1 MMNTQKIVAVL
12 FLSMV
17 IFGCESESNSGDM
30 DEIDEVPPS
39 INLTGI
45 DTSLEELTAVTI
57 NISDS
62 SPAVTTK
69 VSINNDQVLETTEKQ
84 FTYEIDPFSFPT
96 GTTTLTIRAEDEN
109 NNKAEVNRTFELSKL
124 LVKIADNVS
133 RTNPEFVE
141 VFYAVNTMDGELLG
155 YTDAVNR
162 WDTVKIYAPDNF
174 MVQPIIL
181 TSYMLS
187 SAVGPAFVATSF
199 SNIVPGT
206 DFFPFQENA
215 GKRTANNA
223 AAFDSNVGLNA
234 SFNFSITGIP
244 FEPEAWEFRGFG
256 SRYGVISNPTV
267 TPNGTDFDYSVTFG
281 YRSESPQDVVITNG
295 SFANLN
301 ELVDLEYFEIQALE
315 NQSISYKDLKKTENF
330 IAIQIPET
338 IARGS
343 TLRLDGIKE
352 NNNSPYD
359 DFSHLLTTGFEA
371 NTSPNNV
378 FNLSIPQINGFDAIR
393 LTAGLNLADNGK
405 KLISS
410 TIGIEDIVVPS
421 WDASLMGNEVTAT
434 GDFDLISIETQ
445 SDLNNFVLE
454 ESFRWTYFTPKQNA
468 IAIPF
473 SLIEIPEPILQNPK
487 FPNVEQ
493 SAMSTTGDL
502 TITLES
508 FSEKPSY
515 EQSLFRNEYEQ
526 GRKGN
531 EVSLRIPLQN

>member
-1 MMNTQKIVAVL
+1 MNTQKIVAVL

-17 IFGCESESNSGDM
+17 IFGCESESSSGDI

-39 INLTGI
+39 INITGI
-45 DTSLEELTAVTI
+45 NGSLEELTAVSI
-57 NISDS
+57 NITDS
-62 SPAVTTK
+62 SPSVTTK
-69 VSINNDQVLETTEKQ
+69 VSINNDQVLETTQKQ

-96 GTTTLTIRAEDEN
+96 GATTLTIRAEDEN
-109 NNKAEVNRTFELSKL
+109 NNQTEVNRTFELSKL

-174 MVQPIIL
+174 TVQPIIL

-187 SAVGPAFVATSF
+187 SAIGPAFVATSF

-215 GKRTANNA
+215 GQRTANNA
-223 AAFDSNVGLNA
+223 AAFDSGVGFNA
-234 SFNFSITGIP
+234 SFDFSITGIP
-244 FEPEAWEFRGFG
+244 FEPDASEFVGFG
-256 SRYGVISNPTV
+256 SRYGVISSATI
-267 TPNGTDFDYSVTFG
+267 TPNGTDFDFSLAFG
-281 YRSESPQDVVITNG
+281 YRSESAQDVVITNG
-295 SFANLN
+295 TFEHLN
-301 ELVDLEYFEIQALE
+301 ELVDLEYFEIAALE
-315 NQSISYKDLKKTENF
+315 NQSISYADLKKPENF

-338 IARGS
+338 VSRGS
-343 TLRLDGIKE
+343 TVRLDGIKE
-352 NNNSPYD
+352 NNDSPYD
-359 DFSHLLTTGFEA
+359 DFSFLLTTPFDVNG
-371 NTSPNNV
+371 TSNNV
-378 FNLSIPQINGFDAIR
+378 SNISIPQISGFDGIR
-393 LTAGLNLADNGK
+393 FTAGLNLADNGK
-405 KLISS
+405 TLISS
-410 TIGIEDIVVPS
+410 TIGIEDIVVPA
-421 WDASLMGNEVTAT
+421 WDASLIGNEVTAT
-434 GDFDLISIETQ
+434 GDFDLIAIETQ
-445 SDLNNFVLE
+445 SDPNNFVLE
-454 ESFRWTYFTPKQNA
+454 ESFRWTYFMPKQNE
-468 IAIPF
+468 IQIPF

-515 EQSLFRNEYEQ
+515 EQSLFRNEFEQ

-531 EVSLRIPLQN
+531 ELSLRIPL